1 MSMALAKF
9 STKGQ
14 LVVPKELRDMYGFV
28 PGREVEFV
36 EEPDGL
42 KIKVKKPS
50 GTRRS
55 TAAEVSGMLAAHYHG
70 PVLSDEEI
78 NRRLEEAMRHE
89 WLGTQKKM
97 S

>member
-1 MSMALAKF
+1 MTYAKF

-14 LVVPKELRDMYGFV
+14 LVVPKELRDLYGFV
-28 PGREVEFV
+28 PGSEVEFV

-42 KIKVKKPS
+42 KIRIKKTS
-50 GTRRS
+50 GTRRT

-78 NRRLEEAMRHE
+78 NRRLEDAMRHE
-89 WLGTQKKM
+89 WLIKQKNA

>member
-1 MSMALAKF
+1 MTFAKF

-14 LVVPKELRDMYGFV
+14 LVVPKELRDMYGFA
-28 PGREVEFV
+28 PGSEVEFV

-42 KIKVKKPS
+42 KIRIKKPS
-50 GTRRS
+50 GTRRT

-70 PVLSDEEI
+70 PALSDEEI
-78 NRRLEEAMRHE
+78 NRRLEEAMRQE
-89 WLGTQKKM
+89 WLETLTKTA